1 MTATDT
7 TIDVVASDEPISQA
21 GDAAAAVSE
30 LAAVYEALERDDLT
44 EAELDALIARRRALE
59 RMLDA
64 LGGTHPRGVQ

>member
-7 TIDVVASDEPISQA
+7 TIEAVASDEPASQA

-59 RMLDA
+59 LYIEA
-64 LGGTHPRGVQ
+64 LRGRTP